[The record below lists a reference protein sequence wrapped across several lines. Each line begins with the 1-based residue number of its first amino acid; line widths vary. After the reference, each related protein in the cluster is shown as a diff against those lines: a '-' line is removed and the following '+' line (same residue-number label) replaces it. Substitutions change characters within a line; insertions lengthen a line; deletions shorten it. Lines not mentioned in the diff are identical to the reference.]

1 MFISS
6 HILVKR
12 AGARTVRAAL
22 INMVSEYIAV
32 DKNMKLIDLKRED
45 LLYPLRNDEIHKK
58 LYKLLRKICMEKNIG
73 CNPIIIDNAI
83 KKLLSRAR
91 KFIPE
96 LELEL
101 LAKSWIAAAS
111 NTELL
116 QCFSN
121 SKLTNNC
128 EKVIENA
135 IEGIVQSLKQMQ
147 TATRTAAATTNILQQ
162 PAIANIMKNDEVIK
176 KFIEKLENI
185 FYIATMRYGK
195 EFLSNVAKE
204 LCTTL
209 SEVNED
215 MGSLCDLA
223 LKKTDARVSEYEII
237 TKFRQKISGKN
248 IAKLIREDREAR

>member
-1 MFISS
+1 
-6 HILVKR
+6 
-12 AGARTVRAAL
+12 
-22 INMVSEYIAV
+22 MVSEYIAV

-45 LLYPLRNDEIHKK
+45 LLYPLRNDEIRKK
-58 LYKLLRKICMEKNIG
+58 LYKSLRKICMEKNIG
-73 CNPIIIDNAI
+73 CNPILIDNAI

-147 TATRTAAATTNILQQ
+147 TATRTAATTNILQQ

-209 SEVNED
+209 SVVNED

-237 TKFRQKISGKN
+237 TKLRQKISGKN

>member
-1 MFISS
+1 
-6 HILVKR
+6 
-12 AGARTVRAAL
+12 
-22 INMVSEYIAV
+22 MVSEYIAV

-45 LLYPLRNDEIHKK
+45 LLYPLRNDEIRKK

-73 CNPIIIDNAI
+73 CNPILIDNAI

-147 TATRTAAATTNILQQ
+147 TATRTAATTNILQQ